1 MNLRELTSD
10 QESILAQVES
20 GDFTLDDVSDH
31 LEMLESERNQKIES
45 YLHVINRL
53 TSETNTIRDEI
64 KRLEVIR
71 DKKCDALDN
80 IRGWLMMSMKD
91 GEKHDFD
98 LFKVSRLRGR
108 EVLQVNDEKQIPMEY
123 FINKPESWSIDKR
136 LVLAELKKGV
146 EFSGAEIVRGKSSL
160 RIK

>member
-10 QESILAQVES
+10 QEAILAQVES

-53 TSETNTIRDEI
+53 TANLKSKTDEVMRIEKLRDADYKALENI
-64 KRLEVIR
+64 K
-71 DKKCDALDN
+71 D
-80 IRGWLMMSMKD
+80 WLMMSMKD

-98 LFKVSRLRGR
+98 LFKVSRLKGR
-108 EVLQVNDEKQIPMEY
+108 EALQVNDEKQIPMEY
-123 FINKPESWSIDKR
+123 FINKPESWSVDKR

-146 EFSGAEIVRGKSSL
+146 EFVGAEIVRGKSSL